1 MKNAEFQIFS
11 FEIWYFS
18 TSLQMWLCSCIMKG
32 FLQLFNLSFTLFFSF
47 CFSVFFCI
55 MWEEKLRE
63 VILVFWDWL
72 AGLTRRAELK
82 KYVFALITR
91 THPPLHPLLSTCLS
105 VCSFVLLSV
114 SFFFRTHLFTY
125 KEFSCHHHFV
135 WQQHSRHI
143 VLNIVF
149 IFSKFRPFFT

>member
-63 VILVFWDWL
+63 VILVFWDWR
-72 AGLTRRAELK
+72 LTRRAELK
-82 KYVFALITR
+82 KYKFALITR
-91 THPPLHPLLSTCLS
+91 THPPLHPLLSICLS

-125 KEFSCHHHFV
+125 KEFSCHHHVV

-143 VLNIVF
+143 VVNIVF
-149 IFSKFRPFFT
+149 IFFQV